1 MKYSLQGQWL
11 GSGARRWYDGI
22 KALKPS
28 LAIADLEDGEL
39 CQDRGEK
46 ANCSISTMEQIDMSS
61 QMM

>member
-11 GSGARRWYDGI
+11 RSGARRLYDEI

-39 CQDRGEK
+39 GQVRK
-46 ANCSISTMEQIDMSS
+46 KKQIAPLVL
-61 QMM
+61 